1 MSGYVDPKAN
11 TYSRIEFQS
20 KYGTDESCEQALYQ
34 LKWPDGFKCPKCGSR
49 HCSGHKSDPSVAVLP
64 SAAKGLTPMAVNVT
78 PVVTIM
84 YP

>member
-49 HCSGHKSDPSVAVLP
+49 HCSGHKSDPSASWRIYEKCAVSLVQYLT
-64 SAAKGLTPMAVNVT
+64 AAQA
-78 PVVTIM
+78 TIQK
-84 YP
+84 